1 MLFLDKLFKKGL
13 PKAAEQAPDSAYS
26 DDKSAGQ
33 PAIMPDEYQS
43 LQELQSQRQLLE
55 VKITGSSRSYQ
66 SMIIAIDL
74 ERGLLWLDDLFP
86 QQLILDAGDELCI
99 RHHRNTEELV
109 IHAPIVA
116 LGSSYGTS
124 GIAVEL
130 PNFAY
135 YQPRRRFPRYTV
147 GHQSPLSVKIRPI
160 GQEPSFG
167 TLQDISVGGMRL
179 MVAGNLLPH
188 LRHGALM
195 PLCEVNL
202 SDDLHIRCRARIC
215 AFRMGRSPYR
225 HTQISIEFIDLEE
238 DRRAALGRFLRE
250 QQFNTSVELG
260 AVQQHRPHHN
270 RLGGRAY
277 AA

>member
-1 MLFLDKLFKKGL
+1 MSFLDKLFKKGQL
-13 PKAAEQAPDSAYS
+13 KGAADSVQSEAATS
-26 DDKSAGQ
+26 T
-33 PAIMPDEYQS
+33 PVPDEYQA
-43 LQELQSQRQLLE
+43 LWELKKQRQLLE
-55 VKITGSSRSYQ
+55 VKITGTSRSYQ
-66 SMIIAIDL
+66 SMIMAIDL

-109 IHAPIVA
+109 IRAPIVA

-124 GIAVEL
+124 GIAIEL

-135 YQPRRRFPRYTV
+135 YQPRRRFPRYTI

-179 MVAGNLLPH
+179 MVAGNLLPY
-188 LRHGALM
+188 LRHGAVM

-202 SDDLHIRCRARIC
+202 SEDLQIRCRARIC

-238 DRRAALGRFLRE
+238 DKRTALGRFLRE
-250 QQFNTSVELG
+250 QQLNTSLELG
-260 AVQQHRPHHN
+260 ALQQHRPQTSRAN
-270 RLGGRAY
+270 GRAH

>member
-1 MLFLDKLFKKGL
+1 MSFLDKLFKKGIH
-13 PKAAEQAPDSAYS
+13 KNAASNGPDGAQSEAATS
-26 DDKSAGQ
+26 
-33 PAIMPDEYQS
+33 MRVPDEYQA
-43 LQELQSQRQLLE
+43 LWELKKQRQLLE
-55 VKITGSSRSYQ
+55 VKITGTSRSYQ
-66 SMIIAIDL
+66 SMIMAIDL

-109 IHAPIVA
+109 ISAPIVA

-124 GIAVEL
+124 GIAIEL

-135 YQPRRRFPRYTV
+135 YQPRRRFPRYTI

-167 TLQDISVGGMRL
+167 TLQDISVGGMRM

-188 LRHGALM
+188 LRHGAVM

-202 SDDLHIRCRARIC
+202 SEELQIRCRARIC

-225 HTQISIEFIDLEE
+225 HTQISIEFIDLAE
-238 DRRAALGRFLRE
+238 DKRAALGRFLRE
-250 QQFNTSVELG
+250 QQFNTSLELG
-260 AVQQHRPHHN
+260 ALQQHRPN
-270 RLGGRAY
+270 TNKLAGRAY